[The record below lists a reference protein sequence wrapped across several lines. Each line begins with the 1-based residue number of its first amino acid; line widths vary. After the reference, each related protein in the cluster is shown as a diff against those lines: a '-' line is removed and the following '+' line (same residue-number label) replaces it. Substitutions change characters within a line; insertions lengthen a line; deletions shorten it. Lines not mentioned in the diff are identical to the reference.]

1 MCVCVC
7 VCTCVRA
14 CKIHE
19 CGCTHTIVHIE
30 EDLRCQ
36 PHFQPRLSPASLW
49 LFTAAYTRLAN
60 PHVSGNSPTS
70 TSHLPVGTLGLCVH
84 TTKPGF
90 LRGLC
95 RFEHKSSC
103 LHSRHCATETSPPA
117 PEKLPFNE
125 CNFKFICAA
134 WAASLQKRP
143 FGQWTVGGVEVLEK
157 KSKNPKGVSLNEQ
170 L

>member
-1 MCVCVC
+1 MCVCVCVC

-103 LHSRHCATETSPPA
+103 CTAGTVLLRHPPQLQRNYPLMNVTLNLSVQLGQPHSRKDHLDS
-117 PEKLPFNE
+117 
-125 CNFKFICAA
+125 
-134 WAASLQKRP
+134 
-143 FGQWTVGGVEVLEK
+143 GQWVVWKCWRK
-157 KSKNPKGVSLNEQ
+157 KARTPRVSA
-170 L
+170 